1 MLVRTPVRQG
11 HAAERLLYGMDQVY
25 YRLLAAIDARRL
37 VIFSGAGLS
46 MAEPS
51 LLPSAREMARE
62 AARRHAAKTGE
73 ILDESIRED
82 IEAQARLF
90 HASKRLQ
97 TYFLPNL
104 IDWTGF
110 AGEPNAGH
118 YAVADLLLSHALA
131 INVTTNVDVLV
142 EKAAGALGYERLDIA
157 ISGSQAAVARPHPP
171 FLKIHG
177 CVREPADTLWCHEQL
192 DEPPWHTR
200 IAQSAQWLAGGLM
213 QKDLI
218 FVGFW
223 SDWPYLNEI
232 LHAVL
237 VDQTPRSV
245 TLVDPADGA
254 VLAAKAKELWDWAH
268 RPDIEF
274 EHVQMSGSDFL
285 AELRLRYSRLLLQQ
299 IAARGAQVFE
309 ERTGAPPPA
318 FPDMS
323 MSSVDQL
330 YDLRRDWSGVPRRTA
345 VLRREP
351 QSADEL
357 LGSLFYELV
366 AAGAVLDGNLLELRG
381 ERVRLVQGAGRPLYR
396 VQEELAEGLH
406 PADTPQV
413 TVCVAADDDG
423 GAAGN
428 VLRPAR
434 RPSIIRGNLGGK
446 WYSHARARAH
456 LGLD

>member
-1 MLVRTPVRQG
+1 MEQI
-11 HAAERLLYGMDQVY
+11 Y
-25 YRLLAAIDARRL
+25 YRLLAAIEARRL
-37 VIFSGAGLS
+37 VIFTGAGLS
-46 MAEPS
+46 MPGPS
-51 LLPSAREMARE
+51 LLPSARELARE
-62 AARRHAAKTGE
+62 AARRHAAATGE
-73 ILDESIRED
+73 ILNESIRED
-82 IEAQARLF
+82 IEAQARRF
-90 HASKRLQ
+90 YESKQLQ

-104 IDWTGF
+104 IDWEGF

-131 INVTTNVDVLV
+131 INVTTNVDLLV
-142 EKAAGALGYERLDIA
+142 EKAAGALGYERLDVA

-177 CVREPADTLWCHEQL
+177 CARDPADTLWCREQL
-192 DEPPWHTR
+192 TEPPWNIR
-200 IAQSAQWLAGGLM
+200 IEQSAQWLAGGLM

-223 SDWPYLNEI
+223 SDWLYLNEV
-232 LHAVL
+232 LNHVL

-245 TLVDPADGA
+245 TLVDPSDGA
-254 VLAAKAKELWDWAH
+254 ALAAKAKDLWDWAH
-268 RPDIEF
+268 GPGIEF
-274 EHVQMSGSDFL
+274 THVQMSGSDFL
-285 AELRLRYSRLLLQQ
+285 AALRLRYSRLLLQQ
-299 IAARGAQVFE
+299 IAARGEQVFR

-323 MSSVDQL
+323 MCTVDQL
-330 YDLRRDWSGVPRRTA
+330 YDLRRDWSGVSRRSA

-351 QSADEL
+351 QPADEL
-357 LGSLFYELV
+357 LGSFFYELV
-366 AAGAVLDGNLLELRG
+366 SAGAVLNGNLIEACG
-381 ERVRLVQGAGRPLYR
+381 ERIRLVQGAGRSLYR
-396 VQEELAEGLH
+396 VQEELARGLH
-406 PADTPQV
+406 PADTPDV

-434 RPSIIRGNLGGK
+434 RPSIVRGNLGGE
-446 WYSHARARAH
+446 WYSHTRARAR

>member
-1 MLVRTPVRQG
+1 
-11 HAAERLLYGMDQVY
+11 MDIY
-25 YRLLAAIDARRL
+25 YRLLAAIVARRL
-37 VIFSGAGLS
+37 VIFTGAGLS
-46 MAEPS
+46 MPAPTF
-51 LLPSAREMARE
+51 LPSARVLARE
-62 AARRHAAKTGE
+62 AARRHEAKTGE
-73 ILDESIRED
+73 ILDESVRED
-82 IEAQARLF
+82 IEAQARRF
-90 HASKRLQ
+90 YANKQLQ

-142 EKAAGALGYERLDIA
+142 EKAAETLGYERLHVA

-177 CVREPADTLWCHEQL
+177 CVRVDPADTLWCREQL
-192 DEPPWHTR
+192 AEPPWNMR
-200 IAQSAQWLAGGLM
+200 IEQSAQWLAGGLM

-223 SDWPYLNEI
+223 SDWPYLNEV
-232 LHAVL
+232 LKRVL

-245 TLVDPADGA
+245 TLVDPSDGA
-254 VLAAKAKELWDWAH
+254 VLAAKAKDLWDWAQG
-268 RPDIEF
+268 PNIEF

-299 IAARGAQVFE
+299 IAAQGEQVFQ

-323 MSSVDQL
+323 MCSVDQL
-330 YDLRRDWSGVPRRTA
+330 YDLRRDWSGVSRRSA

-357 LGSLFYELV
+357 LGGFFYELV
-366 AAGAVLDGNLLELRG
+366 SAGAVFAGNLIEAHG
-381 ERVRLVQGAGRPLYR
+381 ERIRLVQGAGRPLYR
-396 VQEELAEGLH
+396 VQEELGKGLH
-406 PADTPQV
+406 PADTPNV

-434 RPSIIRGNLGGK
+434 RPSIVRGSLGGE
-446 WYSHARARAH
+446 WYSHVRARAH
-456 LGLD
+456 LGLA

>member
-1 MLVRTPVRQG
+1 
-11 HAAERLLYGMDQVY
+11 MDQVY
-25 YRLLAAIDARRL
+25 FRLLASIEARRL
-37 VIFSGAGLS
+37 VIFTGAGLS
-46 MAEPS
+46 MSEPT
-51 LLPSAREMARE
+51 LLPSARELARE

-73 ILDESIRED
+73 ILDESVRED

-90 HASKRLQ
+90 HASKQLQ
-97 TYFLPNL
+97 TYFLPHL

-142 EKAAGALGYERLDIA
+142 EKAAGALGHERLDVA

-177 CVREPADTLWCHEQL
+177 CVRDPADTLWCREQL
-192 DEPPWHTR
+192 AEPPWNMR

-223 SDWPYLNEI
+223 SDWPYLNEV
-232 LHAVL
+232 LNRVL

-254 VLAAKAKELWDWAH
+254 VLAAKAKDLWDWAH
-268 RPDIEF
+268 GPDIEF

-285 AELRLRYSRLLLQQ
+285 AELRLRYSRLLLLQ
-299 IAARGAQVFE
+299 IAARGEQVFR

-323 MSSVDQL
+323 MCSVDQL
-330 YDLRRDWSGVPRRTA
+330 YDLRRDWSGVSRRSA

-357 LGSLFYELV
+357 LGSFFYELV
-366 AAGAVLDGNLLELRG
+366 SAGAVLDGNLIEARG
-381 ERVRLVQGAGRPLYR
+381 ERIRLVQGAGRPLYR
-396 VQEELAEGLH
+396 VQEELAKGLH
-406 PADTPQV
+406 PGDTPDV

-434 RPSIIRGNLGGK
+434 RPSIVRGNLGGE
-446 WYSHARARAH
+446 WYSHVRARAH
-456 LGLD
+456 LGLG

>member
-1 MLVRTPVRQG
+1 
-11 HAAERLLYGMDQVY
+11 MDQVY
-25 YRLLAAIDARRL
+25 YRLLAAIEARRL
-37 VIFSGAGLS
+37 VIFTGAGLS
-46 MAEPS
+46 MPEPS
-51 LLPSAREMARE
+51 FLPSARALARE
-62 AARRHAAKTGE
+62 AARRHNAKTGQ
-73 ILDESIRED
+73 ILEESVRDD

-90 HASKRLQ
+90 HASKQLR
-97 TYFLPNL
+97 TYFLPHL
-104 IDWTGF
+104 VDWTGF

-142 EKAAGALGYERLDIA
+142 EKAAAALGYERLDVA
-157 ISGSQAAVARPHPP
+157 ISGSEAAVVRLHPP

-177 CVREPADTLWCHEQL
+177 CVRDPADTLWCSEQL
-192 DEPPWHTR
+192 AEPPWNTR

-213 QKDLI
+213 QKDLV

-223 SDWPYLNEI
+223 SDWPYLNDV
-232 LHAVL
+232 LNAVL
-237 VDQTPRSV
+237 VDHTPRSV
-245 TLVDPADGA
+245 TLVDPMEGA
-254 VLAAKAKELWDWAH
+254 PLAAKAKGLWDWAH
-268 RPDIEF
+268 GPDVEF

-299 IAARGAQVFE
+299 IAARGELVFQ

-318 FPDMS
+318 FPDTS
-323 MSSVDQL
+323 MCNVDQL
-330 YDLRRDWSGVPRRTA
+330 YDLRRDWSGVSRRSA

-357 LGSLFYELV
+357 LGSFFYELV
-366 AAGAVLDGNLLELRG
+366 SAGAVLDGNLIEARSKSI
-381 ERVRLVQGAGRPLYR
+381 RLVQGAGRPLYR
-396 VQEELAEGLH
+396 VQEELAKGLQ
-406 PADTPQV
+406 PADTPDM

-428 VLRPAR
+428 VLRPTR
-434 RPSIIRGNLGGK
+434 RPSIVRRNLGGE
-446 WYSHARARAH
+446 WYSPARARAH